1 MVTLENEKNKR
12 EKIYLN
18 QMELFIEE
26 MTKFIKDR
34 NANKSTKEML
44 IKKGIKILNRNIKSS
59 IYSHLE
65 NSLSNFKDDEVD
77 ILSDDD
83 ITKKKVQNNN
93 RIINKS
99 KSSKTQSDKQNT
111 IDVNLNKSKKQ
122 NARNDLFSQSVE
134 TVPKGLSALLESKKK
149 MDLFEIKEYN
159 KK

>member
-1 MVTLENEKNKR
+1 MVTLETEKVKR

-26 MTKFIKDR
+26 MTKFLKDR
-34 NANKSTKEML
+34 NANKSTKEIL

-83 ITKKKVQNNN
+83 ITKKKVHNN

-99 KSSKTQSDKQNT
+99 KSSKTYSDK
-111 IDVNLNKSKKQ
+111 
-122 NARNDLFSQSVE
+122 
-134 TVPKGLSALLESKKK
+134 
-149 MDLFEIKEYN
+149 
-159 KK
+159 